1 MKRITFATL
10 STLIL
15 LTSCTIETP
24 GGNYRLI
31 PDEFDHKFTGDFEVN
46 IKGEDNNADINSC
59 PTRETGN
66 TYYVAIAR
74 TPPVGKTCT
83 LDGVTYSIHP
93 KEFNTLESAKDFAD
107 AIAYTSGLDTIYGTN
122 KPR

>member
-1 MKRITFATL
+1 MKKITVAAL
-10 STLIL
+10 VAIPL
-15 LTSCTIETP
+15 LASCTLETP

-46 IKGEDNNADINSC
+46 IKGEDNTDGNTC
-59 PTRETGN
+59 PTREVGT

-74 TPPVGKTCT
+74 TPPVGKTCI
-83 LDGVTYSIHP
+83 LDGVIYSIHP
-93 KEFNTLESAKDFAD
+93 KEFSTIESAKDFAD
-107 AIAYTSGLDTIYGTN
+107 AIAYTSGLDTIYGTD